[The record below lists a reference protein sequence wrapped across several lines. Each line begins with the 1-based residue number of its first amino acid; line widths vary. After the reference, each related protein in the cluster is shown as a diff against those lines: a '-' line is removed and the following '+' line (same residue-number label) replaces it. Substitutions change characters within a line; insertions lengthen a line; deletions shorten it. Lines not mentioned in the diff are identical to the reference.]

1 MVGSSPLRC
10 QRCGK
15 IIGYISVAARNPL
28 EIKPGLDNIAVH
40 GTCVECVGGSGFY
53 QRNF

>member
-15 IIGYISVAARNPL
+15 LIGYVSVAAKNLL
-28 EIKPGLDNIAVH
+28 ETKPDLDNIAVQC
-40 GTCVECVGGSGFY
+40 TCIECSGRTGFY
-53 QRNF
+53 LRNF